1 MSDGEKRIAAYHR
14 AMGDTQI
21 IAARKTGIHEDSIGR
36 WERAADSVYREAYE
50 EAIQRVLTEVYSEAL
65 AVMRAELGSD
75 EALARWRAANSLL
88 NHIARLSVRRSEVV
102 HKDTW
107 SMQAILLDDRDAT
120 EDEDDDL
127 IALGPA
133 ESEEGIEDEQFSPEA
148 LLRAI
153 R

>member
-50 EAIQRVLTEVYSEAL
+50 EAVQRVLTEVYSEAL

-88 NHIARLSVRRSEVV
+88 NTSPACQCAARKSSTKIPGQCRRSCW
-102 HKDTW
+102 TT
-107 SMQAILLDDRDAT
+107 AT
-120 EDEDDDL
+120 
-127 IALGPA
+127 
-133 ESEEGIEDEQFSPEA
+133 
-148 LLRAI
+148 LLRTKTTI
-153 R
+153 